1 MKIVKNLAIG
11 FTNIVLCGIITKNE
25 FGLNSYLAL
34 LNKVKPIDQKEEKKM
49 KKYEVMYIIRPEVEE
64 DARKA
69 LIEEVNAIFT
79 NNASAVENVNEWGL
93 RELAY
98 EIKGCKKGY
107 YVLLNVNATVEAIDE
122 FTRVANI
129 KENIIRYIAVAE

>member
-1 MKIVKNLAIG
+1 
-11 FTNIVLCGIITKNE
+11 
-25 FGLNSYLAL
+25 
-34 LNKVKPIDQKEEKKM
+34 M
-49 KKYEVMYIIRPEVEE
+49 KKYEVMYIIRPELAE

-69 LIEEVNAIFT
+69 LIEEVNAVFT
-79 NNASAVENVNEWGL
+79 SKASTVENVNEWGL
-93 RELAY
+93 KDLAY
-98 EIKGCKKGY
+98 EIKGCHKGY